1 MSDIDDLERTVRA
14 DHRQQRAPD
23 KRAKNRLPK
32 GGFNTSQGIR
42 RRQALSRASRVL
54 ASITLAGGAGS
65 PPKQE
70 IPS

>member
-42 RRQALSRASRVL
+42 RRQALSRASRRTL
-54 ASITLAGGAGS
+54 SPITLAGGH
-65 PPKQE
+65 P
-70 IPS
+70 